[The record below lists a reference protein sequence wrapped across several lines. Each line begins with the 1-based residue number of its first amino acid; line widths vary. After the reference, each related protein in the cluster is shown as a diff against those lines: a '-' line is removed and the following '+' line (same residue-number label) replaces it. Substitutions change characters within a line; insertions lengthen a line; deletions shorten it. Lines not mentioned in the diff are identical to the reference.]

1 MAVAPTVLIMAA
13 GHGTRMRSELPKVLH
28 PVCGRPML
36 EWVVRAARDAGATR
50 VVCITRPG
58 EGVSERVPDGA
69 EMVEQVEGEGTG
81 SAVLAARAAIDPE
94 ATVVVLSG
102 DVPLVRG
109 ELVARLIDA
118 HERAGALATLLTTEE
133 LDPAGYGRVVRGSDG
148 AVERIVETKHTE
160 GVPAEELAI
169 REINVGV
176 YAFAGAELVS
186 ALDAVPITAGER
198 YLTGVFPEIR
208 ARGGAIAAHLT
219 SDTSSA
225 MGVNTRVDLMAVEAL
240 ARQRLIEGHALAG
253 VAFPVPESVHLDAD
267 VEIGP
272 DTVIGPG
279 VTLTGA
285 SRVGR
290 GCRIGPHTTA
300 DGVRIGDRAVVP
312 HSYLTDCEVGE
323 GASVGPFAYLRPGAR
338 LEAGA
343 KAGTFVEV
351 KNSTIAAGAKV
362 PHLSYVGD
370 ADVGEGA
377 NLGAGTITANY
388 DGHEK
393 HRTVIGRGARTGV
406 HTSLVA
412 PVHVGDGAYTGAGSA
427 ITEDVPEG
435 ALGIARPEQRNV
447 EGYAERARERSRR

>member
-1 MAVAPTVLIMAA
+1 
-13 GHGTRMRSELPKVLH
+13 
-28 PVCGRPML
+28 
-36 EWVVRAARDAGATR
+36 
-50 VVCITRPG
+50 
-58 EGVSERVPDGA
+58 
-69 EMVEQVEGEGTG
+69 
-81 SAVLAARAAIDPE
+81 
-94 ATVVVLSG
+94 
-102 DVPLVRG
+102 
-109 ELVARLIDA
+109 
-118 HERAGALATLLTTEE
+118 
-133 LDPAGYGRVVRGSDG
+133 
-148 AVERIVETKHTE
+148 
-160 GVPAEELAI
+160 
-169 REINVGV
+169 
-176 YAFAGAELVS
+176 
-186 ALDAVPITAGER
+186 
-198 YLTGVFPEIR
+198 
-208 ARGGAIAAHLT
+208 
-219 SDTSSA
+219 
-225 MGVNTRVDLMAVEAL
+225 
-240 ARQRLIEGHALAG
+240 
-253 VAFPVPESVHLDAD
+253 
-267 VEIGP
+267 
-272 DTVIGPG
+272 